1 MIKELLLLMLGFIV
15 VDNLAFEK
23 LLGLVP
29 VIGGKTAGKKALF
42 TGAAVGLVMLLTAV
56 IAWPLKAFVLDRLGL
71 AALET
76 FVFVL
81 VVLIVVFVLDLI
93 IKNSFNEP
101 LGMYFPVIALNAA
114 VLGLALNNAAEGF
127 SFLQALFAALGAG
140 LGYILAMLLFAGVQS
155 RIQQKYVPAA
165 FRGLPISVLAA
176 AIISMALV
184 AFK

>member
-42 TGAAVGLVMLLTAV
+42 TGAMVALVMLLTAV
-56 IAWPLKAFVLDRLGL
+56 IAWPLKAFVLDKLGL
-71 AALET
+71 ASLET

-81 VVLIVVFVLDLI
+81 VVLVVVFVLDLI
-93 IKNSFNEP
+93 IKSSFNEG
-101 LGMYFPVIALNAA
+101 LGLYFPLIAINGA
-114 VLGLALNNAAEGF
+114 VLGLALSNAASSV
-127 SFLQALFAALGAG
+127 SFAQAIFTALGAG
-140 LGYILAMLLFAGVQS
+140 LGYILAMLIFAGVQS